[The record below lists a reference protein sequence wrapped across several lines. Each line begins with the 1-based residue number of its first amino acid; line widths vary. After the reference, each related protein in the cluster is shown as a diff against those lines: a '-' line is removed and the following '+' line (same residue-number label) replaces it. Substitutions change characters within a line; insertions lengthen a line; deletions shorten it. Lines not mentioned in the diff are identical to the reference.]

1 MTQKKSHDGALQ
13 VEQMI
18 AKYEKII
25 SSPVWGKSVLLK
37 VYLQRLREM
46 LSNLRQVRY
55 RQIGINN
62 QGVEVFIVLYHS
74 DAVGGE
80 NLSMW
85 EGMLRR
91 IKSSVASRPVFLL
104 EEDALRATHHR
115 ANESYVKLIIP
126 KDAVML
132 NEGSYRIHDDMVSA
146 DHIVSF
152 HWLGRNYF
160 FNGKRLSVSTG
171 DNVVNNVFETCVGD
185 SIR

>member
-1 MTQKKSHDGALQ
+1 MTKKKSYGSALQ

-18 AKYEKII
+18 AKYETII
-25 SSPVWGKSVLLK
+25 SSPVWGKSVLLR

-46 LSNLRQVRY
+46 LANLRQVRY
-55 RQIGINN
+55 RQTGINN

-91 IKSSVASRPVFLL
+91 IKSSVASRPVYLS
-104 EEDALRATHHR
+104 EEDAQRATHHR
-115 ANESYVKLIIP
+115 ANESYVKLVIP
-126 KDAVML
+126 QDVVML
-132 NEGSYRIHDDMVSA
+132 NNGSYRIHDAVVSA
-146 DHIVSF
+146 DHIESF
-152 HWLGRNYF
+152 HWLGRNYC
-160 FNGKRLSVSTG
+160 FNGKRLLVSAG
-171 DNVVNNVFETCVGD
+171 DSAVNNVFETYVGD